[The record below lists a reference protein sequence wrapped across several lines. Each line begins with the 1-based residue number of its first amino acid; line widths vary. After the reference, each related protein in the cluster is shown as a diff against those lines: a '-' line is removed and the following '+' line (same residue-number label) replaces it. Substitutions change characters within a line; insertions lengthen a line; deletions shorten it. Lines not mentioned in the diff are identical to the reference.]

1 MNLVL
6 ALDFWMP
13 EETKDK
19 RWHSVV
25 AERRDGTSVHV
36 TEVENGLKC
45 NCLCTDCHQ
54 PVVAHQGNINAK
66 HFQHYRKTNCNP
78 SPESDLHRFAKEIL
92 SEKPYLYLP
101 EGTAK
106 VGSKSTNLFMG
117 GRCKFVEAKIEA
129 AIGNVTPDLILTK
142 ADGKRLHVEIYVRH
156 RCDDEKIAK
165 LKTRNLDTIEIDLS
179 DIRWDD
185 DRSSWIEPIIR
196 TAPRVWLHNTRVVE
210 HEHRTNLELQKKKAI
225 IVRALTL
232 SLDVAQVPDASLLAD
247 RATIEKLR
255 RDHLVDHEIIGDHC
269 FSVDREFWQSRLVRR
284 YFLGSDAR
292 KQEKFTTK
300 DALITVQDYIVAG
313 LGGFIEKD
321 VAAEVRLELI
331 HFKLPFKIVEEYLS
345 WLNKKV
351 HYANRLDGYT
361 WQPSLTAVSALE
373 DDEKRQK
380 WRAEC
385 SVWLDEILE
394 KVPAAEIAGFD
405 RDSWLGMHSWV
416 FLGQNWGWKEVDWNN
431 LQLRMSEIR
440 AMVLT
445 NKRYSYELDLLGLPL
460 EREYERR
467 NANHVTTEPKSLAS
481 I

>member
-1 MNLVL
+1 MKLVF
-6 ALDFWMP
+6 ARDFLMS

-19 RWHSVV
+19 KWHSVF
-25 AERRDGTSVHV
+25 AERRDGTPVHV

-45 NCLCTDCHQ
+45 DCLCADCHQ
-54 PVVAHQGNINAK
+54 PVVAYQGGINAW
-66 HFQHYRKTNCNP
+66 HFQHHNKNACNP

-92 SEKPYLYLP
+92 SEKLYLYLP

-106 VGSKSTNLFMG
+106 PGSKSTNLFKG
-117 GRCKFVEAKIEA
+117 GRCRFVEAKIET

-142 ADGKRLHVEIYVRH
+142 ADGKQLHVEIYVRH
-156 RCDDEKIAK
+156 RCDAEKIAK
-165 LKTRNLDTIEIDLS
+165 LRARNLDTIEIDLS
-179 DIRWDD
+179 HIQWDD

-196 TAPRVWLHNTRVVE
+196 TAPRVWLHNTRVAE
-210 HEHRTNLELQKKKAI
+210 HEQRANLELQKKKSI
-225 IVRALTL
+225 IVKVLKL
-232 SLDVAQVPDASLLAD
+232 SLEVAQVPDATLLAD

-255 RDHLVDHEIIGDHC
+255 RDYLVDHEIIGDHC

-292 KQEKFTTK
+292 QQEKFTTK

-313 LGGFIEKD
+313 LSGFIEKD

-331 HFKLPFKIVEEYLS
+331 NFKLPFKVVEEYLA
-345 WLNKKV
+345 WLNKKR
-351 HYANRLDGYT
+351 HYANRVDGYT
-361 WQPSLTAVSALE
+361 WQPSHTAVSALE

-385 SVWLDEILE
+385 SLWLAEILD
-394 KVPAAEIAGFD
+394 KVPAAEIAEFD
-405 RDSWLGMHSWV
+405 RDSWLETNSWI
-416 FLGQNWGWKEVDWNN
+416 FLGQHWDWNEVDWDN

-445 NKRYSYELDLLGLPL
+445 DRCYSYELDLLGLPL
-460 EREYERR
+460 KREYERR
-467 NANHVTTEPKSLAS
+467 NVNHVAT
-481 I
+481 